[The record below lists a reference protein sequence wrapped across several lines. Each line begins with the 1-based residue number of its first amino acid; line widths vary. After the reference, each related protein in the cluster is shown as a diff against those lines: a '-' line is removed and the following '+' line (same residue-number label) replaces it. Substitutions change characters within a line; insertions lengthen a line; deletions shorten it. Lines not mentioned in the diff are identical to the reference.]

1 MFRILVVILVGGVL
15 LSCRK
20 NETQIKDVDSI
31 CECSQSDDQFER
43 HEPSDPLVT
52 EFERL
57 AEELKGMERGSDC
70 YGLITDAKNSK
81 LWNRHLE
88 LKQKAVDY
96 LAKGLLSRRQ
106 IEDQWHLMCR
116 WYQIMQM
123 EGQRLRFKD
132 PIFDIA
138 EEVDFAE
145 RQMALGWSMGL
156 YTDEDLSA
164 IKSML
169 DPFLDGRVRSGVDIK
184 RTYGLK

>member
-1 MFRILVVILVGGVL
+1 
-15 LSCRK
+15 
-20 NETQIKDVDSI
+20 
-31 CECSQSDDQFER
+31 
-43 HEPSDPLVT
+43 
-52 EFERL
+52 
-57 AEELKGMERGSDC
+57 
-70 YGLITDAKNSK
+70 
-81 LWNRHLE
+81 
-88 LKQKAVDY
+88 
-96 LAKGLLSRRQ
+96 
-106 IEDQWHLMCR
+106 
-116 WYQIMQM
+116 MQM